1 VLDVALTAQRRSLL
15 AYEDDMDQRGT
26 HALVSARAIL
36 TLIADGDDAPIFDH
50 IDAFADAPTLLGSFL
65 RALSSAAEE
74 ATERAA
80 TARRVWPE
88 IVTHVLELNASSHT
102 PFNDRYVG
110 DMTLAALLPNMAG
123 EVSYLYRELDGDP
136 ILWWEPLEWGEVVE
150 CWLPIAA
157 GNPTCVDHLISFLST
172 LPLDDQVRHGLPWVA
187 ALVLAD
193 PDRVAGRSFLLSTW
207 LIETRSAAT
216 DAGLLPDWQRVVDAL
231 VVAGVSRL
239 APYSE

>member
-1 VLDVALTAQRRSLL
+1 
-15 AYEDDMDQRGT
+15 MDQRGT

-36 TLIADGDDAPIFDH
+36 TLTANGDNAPIFDH
-50 IDAFADAPTLLGSFL
+50 IDAFADTPTLLGTFL

-74 ATERAA
+74 AADRAA
-80 TARRVWPE
+80 TSRGLWPE
-88 IVTHVLELNASSHT
+88 IVTRVLELNESGHA
-102 PFNDRYVG
+102 PFKDRHFG
-110 DMTLAALLPNMAG
+110 DMTLAALLPNAAG
-123 EVSYLYRELDGDP
+123 EVSYLYRELEGDP
-136 ILWWEPLEWGEVVE
+136 IVWWEPREWQEVVE
-150 CWLPIAA
+150 RWLPIAA
-157 GNPTCVDHLISFLST
+157 GNPTCVDHLISFLSA
-172 LPLDDQVRHGLPWVA
+172 LSRDEQVRTGLSWVA

-207 LIETRSAAT
+207 LIETRAAAA